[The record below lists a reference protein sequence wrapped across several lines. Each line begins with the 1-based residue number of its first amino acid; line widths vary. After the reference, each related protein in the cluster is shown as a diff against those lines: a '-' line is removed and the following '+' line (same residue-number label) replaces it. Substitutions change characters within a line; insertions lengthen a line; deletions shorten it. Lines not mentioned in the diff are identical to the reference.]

1 MSTRTARPVTRA
13 SVTAAGVALFLSFMD
28 VAALLPTVA
37 PHVRGL
43 GASATGVGLAVGAYS
58 ATNLPANILGGVLLD
73 RIGRRRVTILGFL
86 LAAVAVLG
94 YSLATTVGG
103 FIAIR
108 ATHGVAGGVLV
119 TAVFA
124 VAGDRTRAGRA
135 GRSFGRFGALIG
147 AAWVVGPALAG
158 VVRQTAGT
166 DVVFQMIAGL
176 LLLGALI
183 TALCIHDVARDEAE
197 DATAGD
203 DAGDAAGDVAVG
215 DELSRGRAMR
225 ELAARPTVR
234 RALVATVAWMA
245 AVSILAA
252 FLPETAESLGAP
264 ASAVGGLFTAYAV
277 MAGLLMLS
285 PLSGRVDRHGADGM
299 IATGLTIIAVALV
312 AMLAAPDLTTLVLA
326 SALFGTGYGLIFPA
340 VTGAVS
346 LAATTRTRG
355 RAFGL
360 FNAAFSVGLALGAP
374 FAGGLADAVVRATG
388 GIDRLDPFIPAAG
401 LCLATALWILSA
413 SRRDRRDVD
422 ATR

>member
-1 MSTRTARPVTRA
+1 
-13 SVTAAGVALFLSFMD
+13 VALFLSFMD

-58 ATNLPANILGGVLLD
+58 ATNLPANILGGILID

-94 YSLATTVGG
+94 YSLASTVGG

-108 ATHGVAGGVLV
+108 ATHGIAGGILV

-147 AAWVVGPALAG
+147 AAWVIGPAVAG
-158 VVRQTAGT
+158 AVRQTAGT
-166 DVVFQMIAGL
+166 DVVFQMIAVL
-176 LLLGALI
+176 LLIGAVV
-183 TALCIHDVARDEAE
+183 TALFIHDVVQDEG
-197 DATAGD
+197 DDPSSGD
-203 DAGDAAGDVAVG
+203 DAVG
-215 DELSRGRAMR
+215 EEVSRGRAMR
-225 ELAARPTVR
+225 ELAVRPPVR
-234 RALVATVAWMA
+234 RALVATVAWMG
-245 AVSILAA
+245 AVGILAG
-252 FLPETAESLGAP
+252 FLPETAEALGAP

-285 PLSGRVDRHGADGM
+285 PLSGRVDRGGADGM
-299 IATGLTIIAVALV
+299 IATGLTLIAVALV
-312 AMLAAPDLTTLVLA
+312 VMIVAPDLATLVLA

-340 VTGAVS
+340 VTGVVS

-374 FAGGLADAVVRATG
+374 LAGGLADAVARLSG
-388 GIDRLDPFIPAAG
+388 GLDALDPFIPAAALSFG
-401 LCLATALWILSA
+401 AALWILAA
-413 SRRDRRDVD
+413 SRRERRGVD
-422 ATR
+422 ADR

>member
-1 MSTRTARPVTRA
+1 MSTSTARPVTRA
-13 SVTAAGVALFLSFMD
+13 SITAAGVALFLSFMD

-58 ATNLPANILGGVLLD
+58 ATNLPANIVGGIMID

-108 ATHGVAGGVLV
+108 AAHGVAGGILV

-147 AAWVVGPALAG
+147 AAWVIGPAVAG
-158 VVRQTAGT
+158 AVRQTAGT
-166 DVVFQMIAGL
+166 DVVFQMIAVL
-176 LLLGALI
+176 LLIGAVVS
-183 TALCIHDVARDEAE
+183 ALFIHDVVRDES
-197 DATAGD
+197 DDPTAGD
-203 DAGDAAGDVAVG
+203 DAVG
-215 DELSRGRAMR
+215 EEISRGHAMR
-225 ELAARPTVR
+225 ELAARPAVR
-234 RALVATVAWMA
+234 RALVATMAWLA
-245 AVSILAA
+245 AVGILAA
-252 FLPETAESLGAP
+252 FLPETAEALGAP

-277 MAGLLMLS
+277 MAGLMMLS
-285 PLSGRVDRHGADGM
+285 PLSGRVDRNGADSM
-299 IATGLTIIAVALV
+299 IALGLVIIAAALG
-312 AMLAAPDLTTLVLA
+312 AMILAPDLTTLMLA

-340 VTGAVS
+340 VTGAIS

-374 FAGGLADAVVRATG
+374 IAGGLADTVVRLSG
-388 GIDRLDPFIPAAG
+388 GIESLDPFVPAAA
-401 LCLATALWILSA
+401 LCLVAALWIASA
-413 SRRDRRDVD
+413 SRRERRDAD

>member
-1 MSTRTARPVTRA
+1 MSTSTARPVTRA

-43 GASATGVGLAVGAYS
+43 GAGATGVGLAVGAYS
-58 ATNLPANILGGVLLD
+58 ATNLPANILGGILID

-94 YSLATTVGG
+94 YSLASTVGG

-108 ATHGVAGGVLV
+108 ATHGIAGGILV

-147 AAWVVGPALAG
+147 AAWVIGPAVAG
-158 VVRQTAGT
+158 AVRQTAGT
-166 DVVFQMIAGL
+166 DVVFQMIAVL
-176 LLLGALI
+176 LLIGAVV
-183 TALCIHDVARDEAE
+183 TALFIHDVVQDEG
-197 DATAGD
+197 DDPTSGD
-203 DAGDAAGDVAVG
+203 DAVG
-215 DELSRGRAMR
+215 EEVSRGRAMR
-225 ELAARPTVR
+225 ELAVRPPVR
-234 RALVATVAWMA
+234 RALVATVAWMG
-245 AVSILAA
+245 AVGILAG
-252 FLPETAESLGAP
+252 FLPETAEALGAP

-285 PLSGRVDRHGADGM
+285 PLSGRVDRGGADGM
-299 IATGLTIIAVALV
+299 IATGLTLIAVALV
-312 AMLAAPDLTTLVLA
+312 VMIVAPDLTTLVLA

-340 VTGAVS
+340 VTGVVS

-374 FAGGLADAVVRATG
+374 IAGGLADAVARLSG
-388 GIDRLDPFIPAAG
+388 GLDALDPFIPAAALSLG
-401 LCLATALWILSA
+401 AALWILAA
-413 SRRDRRDVD
+413 SRRERRGVD
-422 ATR
+422 ADR

>member
-1 MSTRTARPVTRA
+1 MTASTTRPVTRA
-13 SVTAAGVALFLSFMD
+13 SITAAGVALFLSFMD

-37 PHVRGL
+37 PHVRDL

-58 ATNLPANILGGVLLD
+58 ATNLPANIVGGILID

-86 LAAVAVLG
+86 LAAFAVLG
-94 YSLATTVGG
+94 YSSATTVSG

-108 ATHGVAGGVLV
+108 ATHGIAGGILV

-147 AAWVVGPALAG
+147 AAWVIGPAVAG
-158 VVRQTAGT
+158 AVRQVAGT
-166 DVVFQMIAGL
+166 AVVFQMIAVL
-176 LLLGALI
+176 LLIGAVV
-183 TALCIHDVARDEAE
+183 TAMFIHDVARDE
-197 DATAGD
+197 DDDPTAGSD
-203 DAGDAAGDVAVG
+203 AVG
-215 DELSRGRAMR
+215 EDVSRGRAMR
-225 ELAARPTVR
+225 ELAARPPVR
-234 RALVATVAWMA
+234 RALVATVAWMG
-245 AVSILAA
+245 AVGILAA

-299 IATGLTIIAVALV
+299 IAAGLALIAVALV
-312 AMLAAPDLTTLVLA
+312 VMILAPDLTTLMLA
-326 SALFGTGYGLIFPA
+326 SALFGTGYGLVFPA
-340 VTGAVS
+340 VTGAIS

-360 FNAAFSVGLALGAP
+360 FNAAFSLGLALGAP
-374 FAGGLADAVVRATG
+374 LAGGLADAVLRSGVGTST
-388 GIDRLDPFIPAAG
+388 LDPFVPAAV
-401 LCLATALWILSA
+401 LCLGAAAWILTA
-413 SRRDRRDVD
+413 SRREPRSVPTRD
-422 ATR
+422 

>member
-1 MSTRTARPVTRA
+1 MAMSTARPVTRA
-13 SVTAAGVALFLSFMD
+13 SITAAGVALFLSFMD

-58 ATNLPANILGGVLLD
+58 ATNLPANILGGILID

-108 ATHGVAGGVLV
+108 ATHGVAGGILV

-158 VVRQTAGT
+158 AVRQTAGT
-166 DVVFQMIAGL
+166 DVVFQMIAVL
-176 LLLGALI
+176 LLIGAVV
-183 TALCIHDVARDEAE
+183 TALFIHDVVRDEAE
-197 DATAGD
+197 DPTAGD
-203 DAGDAAGDVAVG
+203 DAVG
-215 DELSRGRAMR
+215 EEMSRGRAMR
-225 ELAARPTVR
+225 ELAARPPVR

-285 PLSGRVDRHGADGM
+285 PLSGRVDRNGADGM
-299 IATGLTIIAVALV
+299 IAVGLAIIAVALL
-312 AMLAAPDLTTLVLA
+312 AMIAAPDLTTLVLA

-340 VTGAVS
+340 VTGAIS

-374 FAGGLADAVVRATG
+374 FAGGLADAVVRASG
-388 GIDRLDPFIPAAG
+388 GIDQLDPFAPAAA
-401 LCLATALWILSA
+401 LCVIAALWILTA
-413 SRRDRRDVD
+413 SRRERRAV
-422 ATR
+422 TR

>member
-1 MSTRTARPVTRA
+1 MSMSTARPVTRA
-13 SVTAAGVALFLSFMD
+13 SITAAGVALFLSFMD

-58 ATNLPANILGGVLLD
+58 ATNLPANILGGILLD

-108 ATHGVAGGVLV
+108 ATHGIAGGILV

-147 AAWVVGPALAG
+147 AAWVIGPALAG
-158 VVRQTAGT
+158 AVRQTAGT
-166 DVVFQMIAGL
+166 DVVFQMIAVL
-176 LLLGALI
+176 LLIGAVI
-183 TALCIHDVARDEAE
+183 TALFIHDVARDESE
-197 DATAGD
+197 DPTAGD
-203 DAGDAAGDVAVG
+203 DAVG
-215 DELSRGRAMR
+215 EEVSRGRAMR
-225 ELAARPTVR
+225 ELAARPSVR

-285 PLSGRVDRHGADGM
+285 PLSGRVDRNGADGM
-299 IATGLTIIAVALV
+299 IAAGLAVIAVALV
-312 AMLAAPDLTTLVLA
+312 AMIAAPDLTTLMLA

-340 VTGAVS
+340 VTGAIS

-374 FAGGLADAVVRATG
+374 FAGGLADAVVRVSG
-388 GIDRLDPFIPAAG
+388 GIDRLDPFVPAAA
-401 LCLATALWILSA
+401 LCLVASVWILGA
-413 SRRDRRDVD
+413 SRRERRAVD
-422 ATR
+422 AAADADH

>member
-1 MSTRTARPVTRA
+1 MSTSTARPVTRA
-13 SVTAAGVALFLSFMD
+13 SITAAGVALFLSFMD

-58 ATNLPANILGGVLLD
+58 ATNLPANILGGILID

-94 YSLATTVGG
+94 YALATTVGG

-108 ATHGVAGGVLV
+108 AAHGIAGGILV

-147 AAWVVGPALAG
+147 AAWVIGPAVAG
-158 VVRQTAGT
+158 AVRQAAGT
-166 DVVFQMIAGL
+166 DVVFQMIAVL
-176 LLLGALI
+176 LLIGAVVS
-183 TALCIHDVARDEAE
+183 AVFIHDVVRDEA
-197 DATAGD
+197 DDPTAGD
-203 DAGDAAGDVAVG
+203 GAVG
-215 DELSRGRAMR
+215 EDVSRGRAMR
-225 ELAARPTVR
+225 ELAARPAVR
-234 RALVATVAWMA
+234 RALVATMAWLA
-245 AVSILAA
+245 AVGILAA
-252 FLPETAESLGAP
+252 FLPETAEALGAP

-277 MAGLLMLS
+277 MAGLMMLS
-285 PLSGRVDRHGADGM
+285 PLAGRVDRNGADTM
-299 IATGLTIIAVALV
+299 IAVGLATIALSLV
-312 AMLAAPDLTTLVLA
+312 AMIAAQDLTTLVLA

-340 VTGAVS
+340 VTGAIS

-360 FNAAFSVGLALGAP
+360 FNAAFSAGLALGAP
-374 FAGGLADAVVRATG
+374 IAGGLADAVTRSTDGAST
-388 GIDRLDPFIPAAG
+388 LDPFLPAAL
-401 LCLATALWILSA
+401 LCLVAAAWILTA
-413 SRRDRRDVD
+413 ARRERRA
-422 ATR
+422 ATVTA

>member
-1 MSTRTARPVTRA
+1 MSSTTVRPVTRA
-13 SVTAAGVALFLSFMD
+13 SISAAGVTLFLSFMD

-37 PHVRGL
+37 PHVRSL

-58 ATNLPANILGGVLLD
+58 ATNLPANILGGILLD
-73 RIGRRRVTILGFL
+73 RIGRRRVTILGFV

-108 ATHGVAGGVLV
+108 AAHGVAGGILV

-147 AAWVVGPALAG
+147 AAWVIGPAVAG
-158 VVRQTAGT
+158 AVRQTAGT
-166 DVVFQMIAGL
+166 DVVFQMIAVL
-176 LLLGALI
+176 LLVGAVI
-183 TALCIHDVARDEAE
+183 TGLFIHEVPARE
-197 DATAGD
+197 DDDPTAGD
-203 DAGDAAGDVAVG
+203 GAVG
-215 DELSRGRAMR
+215 EEMSRGRAMR
-225 ELAARPTVR
+225 ELAARPPVR
-234 RALVATVAWMA
+234 RALVATMAWMG
-245 AVSILAA
+245 AVSILAG
-252 FLPETAESLGAP
+252 FLPGTAESLGAP

-285 PLSGRVDRHGADGM
+285 PLSGRVDRVGADGM
-299 IATGLTIIAVALV
+299 IAAGLTIIGVSLF
-312 AMLAAPDLTTLVLA
+312 AMMAAPDLRTLILA

-340 VTGAVS
+340 VSGAIS

-374 FAGGLADAVVRATG
+374 IAGGLADAVVRVSG
-388 GIDRLDPFIPAAG
+388 GIDELDPFLPAAV
-401 LCLATALWILSA
+401 LCLTAAAWVLRA
-413 SRRDRRDVD
+413 ARRERRAAV
-422 ATR
+422 AAG

>member
-1 MSTRTARPVTRA
+1 MSASTTRPVTRA

-58 ATNLPANILGGVLLD
+58 ATNLPANIVGGILID

-86 LAAVAVLG
+86 LAATAVLG

-103 FIAIR
+103 FIAVR
-108 ATHGVAGGVLV
+108 ATHGIAGGILI

-135 GRSFGRFGALIG
+135 GRSFGRFGALSG
-147 AAWVVGPALAG
+147 AAWVIGPAVAG
-158 VVRQTAGT
+158 AVRQVAGT
-166 DVVFQMIAGL
+166 AVVFQMIAVL
-176 LLLGALI
+176 LLVGALI
-183 TALCIHDVARDEAE
+183 TAMFIHDVAIDE
-197 DATAGD
+197 DDDPTAGSD
-203 DAGDAAGDVAVG
+203 AVG
-215 DELSRGRAMR
+215 EDVSRGRAMR
-225 ELAARPTVR
+225 ELAARPPVR
-234 RALVATVAWMA
+234 RALIATVAWMG
-245 AVSILAA
+245 AVGILAA

-285 PLSGRVDRHGADGM
+285 PLAGRVDRDGADGM
-299 IATGLTIIAVALV
+299 IAVGLTLIAAALV
-312 AMLAAPDLTTLVLA
+312 VMIVAPDLPTLILA
-326 SALFGTGYGLIFPA
+326 SALFGTGYGLVFPA
-340 VTGAVS
+340 VTGAIS

-360 FNAAFSVGLALGAP
+360 FNAAFSLGLAIGAP
-374 FAGGLADAVVRATG
+374 LAGGLADAVLRSGIGPAT
-388 GIDRLDPFIPAAG
+388 LDPFVPAAV
-401 LCLATALWILSA
+401 LCLGAAVWIVTA
-413 SRRDRRDVD
+413 SRREDRSAPIAR
-422 ATR
+422 

>member
-1 MSTRTARPVTRA
+1 MSTSTARPVTRA

-58 ATNLPANILGGVLLD
+58 ATNLPANILGGILID

-94 YSLATTVGG
+94 YSLASTVGG

-108 ATHGVAGGVLV
+108 ATHGVAGGILV

-147 AAWVVGPALAG
+147 AAWVIGPAVAG
-158 VVRQTAGT
+158 AVRQTAGT
-166 DVVFQMIAGL
+166 DVVFQMIAVL
-176 LLLGALI
+176 LLIGAVV
-183 TALCIHDVARDEAE
+183 TALFIHDVVQDE
-197 DATAGD
+197 DDDPTSGD
-203 DAGDAAGDVAVG
+203 DAVG
-215 DELSRGRAMR
+215 EEVSRGRAMR
-225 ELAARPTVR
+225 ELAVRPPVR
-234 RALVATVAWMA
+234 RALVATVAWMG
-245 AVSILAA
+245 AVGILAG
-252 FLPETAESLGAP
+252 FLPETAEALGAP

-285 PLSGRVDRHGADGM
+285 PLSGRVDRGGADGM
-299 IATGLTIIAVALV
+299 IAAGLTLIAVALV
-312 AMLAAPDLTTLVLA
+312 VMIVAPDLTTLVLA

-340 VTGAVS
+340 VTGVVS

-374 FAGGLADAVVRATG
+374 LAGGLADAVARLSG
-388 GIDRLDPFIPAAG
+388 GLDALDPFIPAAALSLG
-401 LCLATALWILSA
+401 AALWILAA
-413 SRRDRRDVD
+413 SRRERRGVD
-422 ATR
+422 ADR